1 MDQVLVKTWQKLF
14 LFHDISLLTG
24 SKSNGS
30 NTKENGSS
38 SVVVSNGPVQI
49 SQTQESISVAEAVN
63 KESAAAGEAG
73 QEEEKSVQCA
83 RSTDL
88 IFLKSVVQSN
98 TLERP
103 KKVS

>member
-30 NTKENGSS
+30 NAKENGSS

-73 QEEEKSVQCA
+73 QEEEKSVQGA